1 MKSRRMHRARWVAK
15 LVFLFVFSAVILL
28 KPGVAFGLP
37 ANQCMGLSCSVIFN
51 QLTGMCSG
59 QD

>member
-1 MKSRRMHRARWVAK
+1 MNFRTTKRARWVAK

-28 KPGVAFGLP
+28 KPGVAFGL
-37 ANQCMGLSCSVIFN
+37 AVNQCMGLSCNAIFN